1 MDMII
6 FPNITLVNVRAREM
20 ICNCEAHCGDL
31 IQQIDA
37 QLPNG
42 KPVVILKDWW
52 GLHVAIGARN
62 CIGEWQYTEPVTM
75 QEAERMLREAM
86 RCP

>member
-1 MDMII
+1 MTR
-6 FPNITLVNVRAREM
+6 NISLLNIRTREVV
-20 ICNCEAHCGDL
+20 CNCPAHCGDT

-42 KPVVILKDWW
+42 KPIVIMKDWR

-62 CIGEWQYTEPVTM
+62 CIGEWQYTQPMSEA
-75 QEAERMLREAM
+75 EAERLIREAM
-86 RCP
+86 R